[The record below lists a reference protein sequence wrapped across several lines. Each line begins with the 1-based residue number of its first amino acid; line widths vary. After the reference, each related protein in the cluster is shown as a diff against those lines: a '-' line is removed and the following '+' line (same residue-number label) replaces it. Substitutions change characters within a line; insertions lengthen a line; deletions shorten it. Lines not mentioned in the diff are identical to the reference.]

1 VKPVTT
7 SVEVP
12 NSTHQVYEF
21 LDVLGNHE
29 SFMDHFMVDWQLSGP
44 KRGVGAKANVRVK
57 ATAEKD
63 WTDVEIVEAD
73 ADRRLVEQTIGGPG
87 ASRRTRGTYRLEA
100 LPDGGTRI
108 TFVLEMLEMSRG
120 ERLMGPLNRAYVK
133 RVNGKAMRRLAE
145 RLSTLRPEAGGER
158 NE

>member
-1 VKPVTT
+1 MKPVTV
-7 SVEVP
+7 SVDVP

-21 LDVLGNHE
+21 LEVLGNHE

-73 ADRRLVEQTIGGPG
+73 SGRRLVEETVGGPS
-87 ASRRTRGTYRLEA
+87 AKRRTRGTYLLEP

-108 TFVLEMLEMSRG
+108 SFELEIVEMPTT
-120 ERLMGPLNRAYVK
+120 ERLMGPVNRAYV
-133 RVNGKAMRRLAE
+133 RRINRKAMNRLKERLAG
-145 RLSTLRPEAGGER
+145 LDS
-158 NE
+158 

>member
-1 VKPVTT
+1 VKPVTV

-12 NSTHQVYEF
+12 NSAHQVYEF
-21 LDVLGNHE
+21 LEVLGNHE

-57 ATAEKD
+57 ATGEKD

-73 ADRRLVEQTIGGPG
+73 AGRRLVEETIGGSG
-87 ASRRTRGTYRLEA
+87 GKRRTRGTYLLEA
-100 LPDGGTRI
+100 LPGDAGTRI
-108 TFVLEMLEMSRG
+108 SFELEMVEMPRS

-133 RVNGKAMRRLAE
+133 RINSKAMRRLEE
-145 RLSTLRPEAGGER
+145 RLTTLD
-158 NE
+158 

>member
-1 VKPVTT
+1 VKPVTV

-12 NSTHQVYEF
+12 NSVHQVYEF

-29 SFMDHFMVDWQLSGP
+29 SFMDHFMVEWELSGP

-57 ATAEKD
+57 ASVEKD

-73 ADRRLVEQTIGGPG
+73 SGRRLVEETRGGPRG
-87 ASRRTRGTYRLEA
+87 KRRTRGTYHLEG

-108 TFVLEMLEMSRG
+108 SFELEFLEMPRG

-133 RVNGKAMRRLAE
+133 RVNGKAMRRLRE
-145 RLSTLRPEAGGER
+145 RLTTLPKT
-158 NE
+158 

>member
-1 VKPVTT
+1 VKPVTV

-21 LDVLGNHE
+21 LEVLGNHE

-63 WTDVEIVEAD
+63 WTDVEIIEAD
-73 ADRRLVEQTIGGPG
+73 AGRRLLEETRGGSG
-87 ASRRTRGTYRLEA
+87 GKRLTRGTYLLEA
-100 LPDGGTRI
+100 LPGDAGTRI
-108 TFVLEMLEMSRG
+108 TFELDMVEMPRG

-133 RVNGKAMRRLAE
+133 RVNRKAMRRLKE
-145 RLSTLRPEAGGER
+145 RLTTSD
-158 NE
+158 

>member
-7 SVEVP
+7 SIEVP
-12 NSTHQVYEF
+12 NSTHDVYEF
-21 LDVLGNHE
+21 LDELGNHE

-73 ADRRLVEQTIGGPG
+73 SGRRLVEETVGGPSG
-87 ASRRTRGTYRLEA
+87 KRRTRGTYHLEA
-100 LPDGGTRI
+100 LPDGGARI
-108 TFVLEMLEMSRG
+108 TFELEFLEMPRG
-120 ERLMGPLNRAYVK
+120 ERLMGPLQRAYVR
-133 RVNGKAMRRLAE
+133 RVNRKAMRRLRE
-145 RLSTLRPEAGGER
+145 RLTTLPS
-158 NE
+158 

>member
-1 VKPVTT
+1 VKSVTV
-7 SVEVP
+7 SVEVR

-29 SFMDHFMVDWQLSGP
+29 SFMDHFMVDWKLSGP
-44 KRGVGAKANVRVK
+44 RRGIGAKANVRVK

-73 ADRRLVEQTIGGPG
+73 SGRRLVEETTGGPG
-87 ASRRTRGTYRLEA
+87 AKRRTRGTYLLEA

-108 TFVLEMLEMSRG
+108 TFKLEFLEMPKS
-120 ERLMGPLNRAYVK
+120 ERLMGPLQRSYVR
-133 RVNGKAMRRLAE
+133 RVNRKGMKRLADQ
-145 RLSTLRPEAGGER
+145 LAALG
-158 NE
+158 